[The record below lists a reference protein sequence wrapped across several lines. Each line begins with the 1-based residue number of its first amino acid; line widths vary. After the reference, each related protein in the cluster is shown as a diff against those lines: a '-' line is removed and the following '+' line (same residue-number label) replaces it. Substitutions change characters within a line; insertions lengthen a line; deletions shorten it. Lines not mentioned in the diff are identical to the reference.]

1 MSVVDCMA
9 DLNVSEQAVVSNNSR
24 DREKGR
30 RISSLSKLFNFFRPY
45 TINLTFAVLILVVTA
60 GISLTFPIA
69 IRRVVDG
76 FYADSSQLMDYYFSA
91 AVGLA
96 SLLAIGTALRF
107 YLVTRLGERVVTDIR
122 IALFNKV
129 ISMSPVFFERI
140 LTGEILSR
148 ITTDTTLILSVVSS
162 SVSLALRNALL
173 LVGGLVFMFLTSVK
187 LSLLFLLLVP
197 VMIIP
202 ILAMGRRLRRLSR
215 DSQNK
220 IADSSGI
227 ASEMLLSA
235 STIQAYNYIKQAEDS
250 FKSISEDSFMVAK
263 KRIKVRSLMT
273 ALIIFVVFVGIVAV
287 LWIGARDVRAGVI
300 SPGYLV
306 QFIIYSGFVAGAV
319 AALSE
324 VFGELQRAA
333 GATER
338 IVEILFSD
346 DPIGETKNPSMIS
359 ESSEA
364 AISFKNVTFSYP
376 TRPNEIVLD
385 EINFKLKKGETLA
398 LVGPSGAGKSSIF
411 LALLRFYD
419 LIDGVIE
426 VYGKSIRELKFF
438 DLRDQ
443 FALVPQEPAIFAN
456 SVMEN
461 IRFGRPDAS
470 DIEVE
475 EAAKKA
481 SAHHFVS
488 QLPEGY
494 ETFVGEKGVLLSVG
508 QKQRIAIA
516 RAFLRNS
523 PILLLDEATAS
534 LDAESEYAIQGALE
548 ELSQSRTVIVIA
560 HRLATVKRANC
571 ILVMNQGKII
581 SRGTHK
587 ELLKQGGLY
596 SRLAELQF
604 LGS

>member
-1 MSVVDCMA
+1 MA
-9 DLNVSEQAVVSNNSR
+9 DLKVSEQKAVSKNSR
-24 DREKGR
+24 EREKGR
-30 RISSLSKLFNFFRPY
+30 SISSLSRLFSFFKPY
-45 TINLTFAVLILVVTA
+45 KINLMVAASILVVTA

-76 FYADSSQLMDYYFSA
+76 FYVGSPQLLDYYFSA

-122 IALFNKV
+122 VALFNKV
-129 ISMSPVFFERI
+129 ISMSPGFFERL

-162 SVSLALRNALL
+162 SVSLALRNMLL
-173 LVGGLVFMFLTSVK
+173 LTGGLIFMFLTSVK
-187 LSLLFLLLVP
+187 LSLLVLLLVP

-215 DSQNK
+215 ENQNK

-227 ASEMLLSA
+227 ASEMLLAA
-235 STIQAYNYIKQAEDS
+235 STIQAYNYTKWARRS
-250 FKSISEDSFMVAK
+250 FNNISEDSFKVAK
-263 KRIKVRSLMT
+263 KRIQVRSLMT
-273 ALIIFVVFVGIVAV
+273 ALIIFVVFVGIVVV
-287 LWIGARDVRAGVI
+287 LWIGARDVKAGII

-333 GATER
+333 GAAER
-338 IVEILFSD
+338 IAEILNSE
-346 DPIGETKNPSMIS
+346 DPIQEPENPETLNLFA
-359 ESSEA
+359 ER
-364 AISFKNVTFSYP
+364 AIVFEHVIFCYP
-376 TRPNEIVLD
+376 TRPAEIVLND
-385 EINFKLKKGETLA
+385 LSFNLESGKTLA

-411 LALLRFYD
+411 LALLRFYEFS
-419 LIDGVIE
+419 DGIIKVK
-426 VYGKSIRELKFF
+426 GKSIRDFRLS

-443 FALVPQEPAIFAN
+443 FSLVPQEPAIFAN
-456 SVMEN
+456 SVLEN
-461 IRFGRPDAS
+461 IRFGRPEAS
-470 DIEVE
+470 DQEVE
-475 EAAKKA
+475 IAAKKA
-481 SAHHFVS
+481 AAHDFIEK
-488 QLPEGY
+488 LPQGY
-494 ETFVGEKGVLLSVG
+494 QTFVGEKGVLLSVG

-516 RAFLRNS
+516 RAFLREA

-534 LDAESEYAIQGALE
+534 LDAESENAIQQALE

-560 HRLATVKRANC
+560 HRLATVKRADL
-571 ILVMNQGKII
+571 ILVLNQGQIV
-581 SRGTHK
+581 SRGTHE
-587 ELLKQGGLY
+587 ELLTQGGLY
-596 SRLAELQF
+596 SRLAKLQF
-604 LGS
+604 LGN